1 MSLFRQTIMAGSID
15 CDHLQEYKFDRWGH
29 PINTKSDACI
39 LHINAYYEQVL
50 SYGAKRDIIMRAMQE
65 DGDCVLANTLAA
77 LTLVA
82 KRPPDASSHL
92 HAAQR
97 KLEVATVYEK
107 MVFNAVSSLIDGGDE
122 ETTMD
127 LHFKLL
133 KDFPKD
139 LVSLKRAQV
148 LCFYIGRSDLSL
160 QLVEQVLPAN
170 QGEKYIYG
178 MLSFSLLEVGRMGDA
193 ELAARKGLT
202 IKSDDPWSQHAL
214 CHVFQH
220 ECRFKEAVH
229 FMETCLDS
237 WNACCSF
244 MYTHNWW
251 HLALCYLE
259 GHAHLSKVLHIYDSH
274 ILAPLQRENVDHSQV
289 YLNALGLLLNIHVH
303 GHSGII
309 DDRMRDLVD
318 KLLDQ
323 SLWHQEWLLDL
334 LAIWALTFTNKFS
347 QADQLLEGM
356 KCRVNEMIG
365 KKSQSMQRVLLL
377 AEALYHYGKSEYSR
391 AYNILGSNFN
401 VREYK
406 VIGASDEQLDVFDN
420 VWCIILLNS
429 GHISQVIEALEHKV
443 AIRSGV
449 PFTWRLLEK
458 AYSREGG
465 EPLEIVT
472 GKAKALEETYFT
484 QEE

>member
-1 MSLFRQTIMAGSID
+1 MAGAVD
-15 CDHLQEYKFDRWGH
+15 CDHPYEYKSDRWGY

-50 SYGAKRDIIMRAMQE
+50 SYGANRDIITRATQE

-82 KRPPDASSHL
+82 KSPSDASFHL
-92 HAAQR
+92 HAAER
-97 KLEVATVYEK
+97 KLEVASVYEK
-107 MVFNAVSSLIDGGDE
+107 MVFNAVSSLIDGEDE

-127 LHFKLL
+127 FHFKLL
-133 KDFPKD
+133 NDFPKD

-148 LCFYIGRSDLSL
+148 LCFYNGRPDLSL

-170 QGEKYIYG
+170 QGESYIYG
-178 MLSFSLLEVGRMGDA
+178 MLSFPLLEVGRMGDA
-193 ELAARKGLT
+193 ELAARKGLA
-202 IKSDDPWSQHAL
+202 IKSDDAWSQHAL
-214 CHVFQH
+214 CHVLQH

-229 FMETCLDS
+229 FMETYLES

-259 GHAHLSKVLHIYDSH
+259 GHAHLTKVLQIYDSH
-274 ILAPLQRENVDHSQV
+274 ILASLQKENVDPSQV

-318 KLLDQ
+318 RLLEQ

-356 KCRVNEMIG
+356 KCRINKMTG

-377 AEALYHYGKSEYSR
+377 AEALYHYGKSDFSR

-401 VREYK
+401 VCEYK
-406 VIGASDEQLDVFDN
+406 VIGASNEQLDVFED

-429 GHISQVIEALEHKV
+429 GHISQVIDALERKV

-458 AYSREGG
+458 AHSRQGG
-465 EPLEIVT
+465 QALEIVT
-472 GKAKALEETYFT
+472 EKAKALEEIYFT